1 MTAIQPFFRIGQY
14 TDEEAMTGCTV
25 IIAEEG
31 ATGGVCVRGGSPNTR
46 DTDALKSENNRKVVH
61 AVTLSGGSAF
71 GLSASDGVVKFLE
84 SRQIGRDVGIGVVP
98 NVSGASLFDLGIGN
112 KGTRP
117 DSTFGYRACEAA
129 FRNEPFLAG
138 NHGAGTGASVGNING
153 LENAMKGGI
162 GSHTIQHGELFVSAV
177 VAVNAV
183 GDIYDEEQQQFLAGA
198 RNGQEI
204 GCSEAIFLER
214 YLDLRDMYS
223 GNTVIGCVMTNAT
236 FPKAKVNKLADISH
250 NGIARA
256 VRPAHTTFDGDTMFV
271 LCANQVEATF
281 EAVSILT
288 VEAVRQA
295 ILDGVKKAE
304 TYGDYLS
311 YKDYYA
317 GKNSQTFS
325 E

>member
-1 MTAIQPFFRIGQY
+1 MERIQPFFKVGHY
-14 TDEEAMTGCTV
+14 TDKEAMTGCTV
-25 IIAEEG
+25 IIAEKG

-46 DTDALKSENNRKVVH
+46 DTDALRSENNRKAVH
-61 AVTLSGGSAF
+61 GITLSGGSAF
-71 GLSASDGVVKFLE
+71 GLSASDGVVNYLE
-84 SRQIGRDVGIGVVP
+84 EHHIGRDVGIGVVP
-98 NVSGASLFDLGIGN
+98 NVSGASLFDLGMGR
-112 KGTRP
+112 KDVRP
-117 DSTFGYRACEAA
+117 DSSFGYRACEAA
-129 FRNEPFLAG
+129 FNNEPFLAG
-138 NHGAGTGASVGNING
+138 NVGAGTGASVGNING
-153 LENAMKGGI
+153 LEHAMKGGI
-162 GSHTIQHGELFVSAV
+162 GSCTFQLGELFVSAV

-183 GDIYDEEQQQFLAGA
+183 GDIYDEQQQIFLAGA
-198 RNGQEI
+198 REGEKI

-214 YLDLRDMYS
+214 YQDMRDMYS
-223 GNTVIGCVMTNAT
+223 GNTVIGCVMTNAA

-271 LCANQVEATF
+271 LCANQIEATF

-295 ILDGVKKAE
+295 ILDGVKQAE

-317 GKNSQTFS
+317 KKS
-325 E
+325 